1 MTLIL
6 DAGAFVAIE
15 RGNVEVAAR
24 IKRER
29 LAGHLPVTHGGII
42 GQVWRG
48 GTGRQVGLARA
59 IPMVEIVALDGRLGK
74 RAGELLARAGS
85 HDVID
90 AALILLARDNDL
102 VITSDPG
109 DLRALAAASGIH
121 LEIIAV

>member
-1 MTLIL
+1 MTVIL

-59 IPMVEIVALDGRLGK
+59 IPLVKIVPLDGKLGK

-85 HDVID
+85 RDVID

-121 LEIIAV
+121 LEIIPV